1 MSNPHFLYLP
11 LILAMALQLFACITF
26 IGPARSH
33 RRIFTPYTFYLLLLS
48 CGVMGTVLMNL
59 PCWTGIALF
68 LRFFSRITVFGRKS
82 LVFAEKAVPR
92 QLKATPH
99 N

>member
-33 RRIFTPYTFYLLLLS
+33 RKIFTPYTFF
-48 CGVMGTVLMNL
+48 
-59 PCWTGIALF
+59 PA
-68 LRFFSRITVFGRKS
+68 
-82 LVFAEKAVPR
+82 A
-92 QLKATPH
+92 
-99 N
+99 